1 MHRERLT
8 DYFDNTTADNGLA
21 DKDFQGMNNQK
32 LVPIIH
38 QSLPKESD
46 AGFNAGI
53 FIF

>member
-8 DYFDNTTADNGLA
+8 DYFDNTTAGNGLA

-32 LVPIIH
+32 LIPIIH
-38 QSLPKESD
+38 QSLPKEESD
-46 AGFNAGI
+46 FNAGI